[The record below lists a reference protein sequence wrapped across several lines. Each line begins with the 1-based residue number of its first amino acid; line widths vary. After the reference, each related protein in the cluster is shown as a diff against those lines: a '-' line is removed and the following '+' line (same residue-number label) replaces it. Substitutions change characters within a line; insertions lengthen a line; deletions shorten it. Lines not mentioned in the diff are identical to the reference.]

1 VEFFS
6 KEGHPQILSAPNAGT
21 IRGYLEKSGDL
32 SGVDGAIYVTWS
44 GDFGPNV
51 EKFAEA
57 VNAWRKAKAGR

>member
-1 VEFFS
+1 
-6 KEGHPQILSAPNAGT
+6 LSAPNGGT

-57 VNAWRKAKAGR
+57 VNAWRKAHGGK